1 MKIKYIMTRT
11 YLALAFFLIFLSAC
25 NQEEFFELTNPPE
38 FPWLNMEELERG
50 VVSPYSITFSSSWG
64 NNFGDDRLIFECM
77 SDLVYLLPNT
87 SADIPFEEMYFRWT
101 EDQMSKANS
110 GFRRSYL
117 AITHTNSVLGFLE
130 TTEYRPYEGMTTID
144 FQNIDRIQGE
154 MLFMRAYTYFYLAR
168 RNAPVP
174 GAPNFTT
181 EAILPLRLKTP
192 VNAIEANSA
201 EYVTTDIIYNQIISD
216 LQRAKELLP
225 EAFDAG
231 IHHPS
236 YSDGRATKYAATAML
251 ARVYFQLG
259 DMAKALS
266 EVNEVIAGPFD
277 LTEDPI
283 EAFNKDTPTKGREVI
298 WSTSNNDPVIVRPN
312 KIPTSMNWSDYR
324 VINGGRGAFHR
335 RCTWNQFPL
344 AHSTLQRIGWMD
356 ENLDVTAE
364 AQQDKR
370 YQQLFWRLEGNPGTT
385 KADPIVYEM
394 QYPHIKDPM
403 VWGDKYYR
411 ANDGQRTNIP
421 VIRLAEMLLTR
432 AIIQYQNGN
441 ITAATED
448 VNLVRT
454 RAGLA
459 PLDVLTEEAIHQER
473 IKELCFE
480 GDWFHYV
487 QALNLPIMPGERDAD
502 EIAFP
507 YANLYWQLPQS
518 ELDFKTQ

>member
-1 MKIKYIMTRT
+1 MKTNYKGIKI
-11 YLALAFFLIFLSAC
+11 YLSLLFLVLFLSNC
-25 NQEEFFELTNPPE
+25 EQEEFFELTNPPE

-50 VVSPYSITFSSSWG
+50 VVTPYNISFSGSWG
-64 NNFGDDRLIFECM
+64 NNLGDDRLIFACM
-77 SDLVYLLPNT
+77 SDMVYLLPNT

-110 GFRRSYL
+110 SFRRSYL
-117 AITHTNSVLGFLE
+117 AITHANSVLDFLE
-130 TTEYRPYEGMTTID
+130 ENEYKPYEGMTTID
-144 FQNIDRIQGE
+144 FQNIDRIRGE
-154 MLFMRAYTYFYLAR
+154 MLFMRGYTYFYLSR

-174 GAPNFTT
+174 GAPNFST
-181 EAILPLRLKTP
+181 EEILPLRLSTP
-192 VNAIEANSA
+192 TNAVDANSA
-201 EYVTTDIIYNQIISD
+201 NYVSTEVIYQQIISD
-216 LQRAKELLP
+216 LQAAKSLLP
-225 EAFDAG
+225 EEFISG
-231 IHHPS
+231 VHHPS
-236 YSDGRATKYAATAML
+236 YADGRATKFAATAML

-259 DMAKALS
+259 EMDKALT
-266 EVNEVIAGPFD
+266 EINEVIAGPFD
-277 LTEDPI
+277 LSEDPI

-324 VINGGRGAFHR
+324 VTNGGRGAFHR

-344 AHSTLQRIGWMD
+344 SHSTLQRIGWMD
-356 ENLDVTAE
+356 QNLDVTEE
-364 AQQDKR
+364 AIQDKR

-385 KADPIVYEM
+385 KADPIIYEM
-394 QYPHIKDPM
+394 QYPHIKEPM

-411 ANDGQRTNIP
+411 ATDGQRTNIP
-421 VIRLAEMLLTR
+421 IIRLAEMLLSR
-432 AIIQYQNGN
+432 AIIQFNNGN
-441 ITAATED
+441 IAGAIQD
-448 VNLVRT
+448 VNLVRE

-459 PLDVLTEEAIHQER
+459 PLTTLTAEDIHQER

-487 QALNLPIMPGERDAD
+487 QALQLPVLPGDRNAE
-502 EIAFP
+502 EIPFP